1 MRNLLKFIQ
10 KYQFFFLFLV
20 LIMIALLLT
29 IARQQYQQSL
39 FLTSSN
45 RVIARIYASYN
56 NINTYFSL
64 REVNQR
70 LMEDNA
76 RLLDQQAES
85 FIITDTEVFEATDS
99 IIQRRYTYM
108 AAEVIN
114 NSVIQRN
121 NYITL
126 NKGSEHGVQPDMGII
141 TPNGVVG
148 IVVNVSNSFSVA
160 MSLLHSDMLVSAKIQ
175 KNDQLGTLRW
185 EGINYRKASLAYLP
199 PHLELS
205 AGDSIVTSGFSTVF
219 PENIFIGTI
228 HDWEVRRGD
237 TFFTAE
243 IQLALDFNRLKHVFI
258 VKNLM
263 KEEQEELE
271 KSVMPE

>member
-1 MRNLLKFIQ
+1 MHNLLKFIQ

-20 LIMIALLLT
+20 LVAIALLLT
-29 IARQQYQQSL
+29 LARQQYQQSL
-39 FLTSSN
+39 FLASSN
-45 RVIARIYASYN
+45 RMIARIYASYS

-70 LMEDNA
+70 LMEEHA

-85 FIITDTEVFEATDS
+85 FIITDTQVHQAKDS

-114 NSVIQRN
+114 NSVIRRN

-126 NKGSEHGVQPDMGII
+126 NKGSKHGVQPDMGVI
-141 TPNGVVG
+141 TLNGVVG
-148 IVVNVSNSFSVA
+148 IVVNVSRNFSVA
-160 MSLLHSDMLVSAKIQ
+160 MSLLHSDMLVSAKIS

-185 EGINYRKASLAYLP
+185 EGINHRKASLAYLP

-205 AGDSIVTSGFSTVF
+205 VGESIVTSGFSTVF
-219 PENIFIGTI
+219 PENIFVGTI
-228 HDWEVRRGD
+228 HDWEIRRGD

-243 IQLALDFNRLKHVFI
+243 IELALDFNRLTHVFI

-271 KSVMPE
+271 LSVIPD